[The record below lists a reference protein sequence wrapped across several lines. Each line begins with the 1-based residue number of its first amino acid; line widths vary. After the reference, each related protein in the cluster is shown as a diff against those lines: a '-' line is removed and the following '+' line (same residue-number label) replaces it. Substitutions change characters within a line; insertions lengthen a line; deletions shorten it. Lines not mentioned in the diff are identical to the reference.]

1 MYLMPSLD
9 ILGLSMRAKIALKF
23 HVLYFE
29 EVEMLSSVPL
39 KTTLQEGSREKKTL
53 EYEKCQGSF

>member
-9 ILGLSMRAKIALKF
+9 ILGLSMHAKNALKF

-29 EVEMLSSVPL
+29 EVDMCY
-39 KTTLQEGSREKKTL
+39 LQCL
-53 EYEKCQGSF
+53 